1 MPVIHR
7 WRGYR
12 FHFFSADG
20 GEPAHVHVEKA
31 DKQAK
36 VWLHDITFAYN
47 FGFNASEMSDI
58 IRECRRERTIM
69 IEAWNDYFAN

>member
-20 GEPAHVHVEKA
+20 SEPAHVHIEK
-31 DKQAK
+31 DEKQMK
-36 VWLHDITFAYN
+36 VWLHDVTVALN
-47 FGFNASEMSDI
+47 LGFKVSELSDI
-58 IRECRRERTIM
+58 IKECRRERANM
-69 IEAWNDYFAN
+69 IKAWNDYFAN